1 MGCDIH
7 IAFEMKRDGKWVHF
21 GTDSYFAD
29 DPRLVVDVEG
39 DWTHPGGKALRDD
52 GHWIP
57 SRLTPLDPLTDRFY
71 PRFARLAG
79 VRRSGP
85 DAPKPIRKPRGLP
98 RNAAPET
105 IKYLVS
111 DDHHSYSY
119 LDVALILSVD
129 DWPVDAWPGPPGAKC
144 KFRECL
150 ERVVLPRTCGHEACR
165 LDIDMKDPRFAGHA
179 EACFAARGGVAKIAK
194 QVRLVFA
201 FDN

>member
-39 DWTHPGGKALRDD
+39 DWVDAGCKVLLDNGR
-52 GHWIP
+52 WIP
-57 SRLTPLDPLTDRFY
+57 SRTTPLAPLGDRFY
-71 PRFARLAG
+71 PRFSRLAG
-79 VRRSGP
+79 VRGGGM
-85 DAPKPIRKPRGLP
+85 DDPKPIRKPRGLP
-98 RNAAPET
+98 RNAALET
-105 IKYLVS
+105 IEYLKG
-111 DDHHSYSY
+111 DDYHSYSY
-119 LDVALILSVD
+119 LDVALILSVA
-129 DWPVDAWPGPPGAKC
+129 DWPVDSWPFGGKC

-150 ERVVLPRTCGHEACR
+150 ERVVLPRTCGHEECR
-165 LDIDMKDPRFAGHA
+165 LDIDMSDPQFAGHA